1 MDDGRINVRRAA
13 DELAAR
19 VPGPLAPLARVAYNY
34 AWSWQPGGDELFAQ
48 IDRERWELVLGN
60 PVRLLQEAS
69 GQALRRAAADPAL
82 VSAAEELE
90 QRIDSLLR
98 EPFADHG
105 IDPAR
110 PVAFLCAEYGVHAS
124 MPTYSGGLG
133 ALAGD
138 ILKEASDLR
147 VPIVAV
153 GLMYG
158 RGYFRQR
165 VDASGMQHEY
175 WVATDPQRLPAAL
188 VADSRGG
195 PLLISVP
202 IADKEVAVC
211 VWRVNVGR
219 VPLFLL
225 DTDFDQNDA
234 TARWITGRL
243 YEGDTDTRL
252 AQYTLLG
259 VGAVRALRALGIE
272 PGALHLNEGH
282 GMLAPIEL
290 GLAAGSRERTVFTT
304 HTPVPAGND
313 SYPVEQVQRALSG
326 YTSGGPITADE
337 LIALGRTN
345 PEDGQEPFGI
355 TQTALRLS
363 SVAGGVSRRHGQVA
377 RAMWAGL
384 WPDRPVQEVP
394 IGHIT
399 NGVHLPTWIGG
410 PMRALFDRHLGE
422 GWIARAGDPR
432 TWLPVADISDE
443 ELWRARN
450 EQRAQLV
457 SLLALRSAR
466 DRLERTD
473 TPEYTRAAEQ
483 ALRDDVLTI
492 GFARRVATY
501 KRLDLLIRDR
511 GLALSLIGDDRPV
524 QLVLAGKAHPSDN
537 QAKQVMTRLFELKGA
552 REVGERVVFLDD
564 YNLATGAALV
574 RGCDLW
580 LNLPRP
586 PLEASGTSGMK
597 SAVNGGLQLSVLDG
611 WWAEGYA
618 PGLGWAIPGDIDD
631 DADGQD
637 ARDSATLHRLLGDE
651 VVPAFY
657 ERNAHGFP
665 TRWLELMRAS
675 IESLA
680 PRFSATRMVR
690 EYVDGPYRRVIA
702 GGSGR

>member
-1 MDDGRINVRRAA
+1 
-13 DELAAR
+13 
-19 VPGPLAPLARVAYNY
+19 
-34 AWSWQPGGDELFAQ
+34 
-48 IDRERWELVLGN
+48 
-60 PVRLLQEAS
+60 
-69 GQALRRAAADPAL
+69 
-82 VSAAEELE
+82 
-90 QRIDSLLR
+90 
-98 EPFADHG
+98 
-105 IDPAR
+105 
-110 PVAFLCAEYGVHAS
+110 
-124 MPTYSGGLG
+124 
-133 ALAGD
+133 
-138 ILKEASDLR
+138 
-147 VPIVAV
+147 
-153 GLMYG
+153 
-158 RGYFRQR
+158 
-165 VDASGMQHEY
+165 
-175 WVATDPQRLPAAL
+175 
-188 VADSRGG
+188 
-195 PLLISVP
+195 
-202 IADKEVAVC
+202 
-211 VWRVNVGR
+211 
-219 VPLFLL
+219 
-225 DTDFDQNDA
+225 
-234 TARWITGRL
+234 
-243 YEGDTDTRL
+243 
-252 AQYTLLG
+252 
-259 VGAVRALRALGIE
+259 
-272 PGALHLNEGH
+272 
-282 GMLAPIEL
+282 
-290 GLAAGSRERTVFTT
+290 
-304 HTPVPAGND
+304 
-313 SYPVEQVQRALSG
+313 
-326 YTSGGPITADE
+326 
-337 LIALGRTN
+337 
-345 PEDGQEPFGI
+345 
-355 TQTALRLS
+355 
-363 SVAGGVSRRHGQVA
+363 
-377 RAMWAGL
+377 
-384 WPDRPVQEVP
+384 
-394 IGHIT
+394 
-399 NGVHLPTWIGG
+399 
-410 PMRALFDRHLGE
+410 MRALFDRHLGE